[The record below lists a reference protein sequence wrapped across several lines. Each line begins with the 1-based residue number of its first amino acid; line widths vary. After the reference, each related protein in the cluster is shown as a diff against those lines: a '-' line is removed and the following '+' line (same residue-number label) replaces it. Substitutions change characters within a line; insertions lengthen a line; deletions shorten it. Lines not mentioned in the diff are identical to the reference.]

1 MKIITDPDD
10 ENEIVISLTQEEED
24 AIAKALDICEE
35 AFSKLEIID
44 KDAALESSFWDAI
57 KGLEDIYQNNEVQS

>member
-1 MKIITDPDD
+1 MKLIEDPND
-10 ENEIVISLTQEEED
+10 ENEVTISLTQEEQD

-44 KDAALESSFWDAI
+44 KDAALESSFFDAI
-57 KGLEDIYQNNEVQS
+57 KGLEDIYQNNEVLP